1 MNLNKEDVINQ
12 IAEKVGC
19 TKVAAT
25 AMLKAFAETLSE
37 SLKEDGDRVAVSG
50 VAVFEVKHR
59 AARAGRNPQ
68 TGAALTIA
76 AKNVITA
83 KASVK

>member
-1 MNLNKEDVINQ
+1 MNLNKHDVITK
-12 IAEKVGC
+12 IAEKADC
-19 TKVAAT
+19 SKAAAT
-25 AMLKAFAETLSE
+25 AMLNAFAETLSE
-37 SLKEDGDRVAVSG
+37 NLKEAGDRVAVAG

-68 TGAALTIA
+68 TGASLTIA
-76 AKNVITA
+76 AKDVITA